1 MIATSGNNSA
11 FKHCCMIVVRN
22 MLPKCYSKPERI
34 YLCSVKKA
42 ASRFLTQIPRG
53 ATREVPGPGTCT
65 EAEIKPV
72 EPDQGNAC
80 AGKEVPTC
88 IFLSP
93 LRSISDSIFKPL
105 K

>member
-11 FKHCCMIVVRN
+11 FKHCCMIVVRK

-34 YLCSVKKA
+34 YLCGVERAVNRLSA
-42 ASRFLTQIPRG
+42 QIPRG
-53 ATREVPGPGTCT
+53 ATREVPGPGTRT

-80 AGKEVPTC
+80 AGKEVPLC
-88 IFLSP
+88 LFLSP
-93 LRSISDSIFKPL
+93 LRSISNSIFNR
-105 K
+105 